1 MNYKSHSTYFYSGND
16 IIDFSTAIPEY
27 SQIIDIV
34 MTSDGVIKTL
44 YTNNNSNTEKDI
56 HVKIVKSTLEDFYVP
71 DNYKFY
77 KSCILTDPDLS
88 IVSGGKNVNLNIVNI
103 INIFYIFVY
112 EITTI
117 AEARDRKIEEII

>member
-1 MNYKSHSTYFYSGND
+1 MNYKSHSTYFHAAND

-44 YTNNNSNTEKDI
+44 YTNTYSNTKKDI
-56 HVKIVKSTLEDFYVP
+56 HVKIVKSTLEEFYVP
-71 DNYKFY
+71 DNYQFY
-77 KSCILTDPDLS
+77 KSCILTDPDLN
-88 IVSGGKNVNLNIVNI
+88 IVSGGKNVNMNIVNI

-112 EITTI
+112 EIPTI
-117 AEARDRKIEEII
+117 AEVRDKKIKEII